1 MHAIFRI
8 TAAFGLLLGASLVV
22 SACGGGGL
30 TLEEYFDKLEEMD
43 ADAGEQLDEIGND
56 ISDAEDLDEVKDLVD
71 DFSEALEDY
80 VGGLEDL
87 KAPGDAE
94 DAHDDYVAAAS
105 EALDEWDKF
114 RDDVQ
119 DAETIDELSLLDTAG
134 VDDAADRVTAVC
146 LDLQEIADDND
157 INVSLDCE
165 D

>member
-30 TLEEYFDKLEEMD
+30 TLEEYFDKLEEID
-43 ADAGEQLDEIGND
+43 ADAGERLDEIGND

-87 KAPGDAE
+87 KPPGDAE
-94 DAHDDYVAAAS
+94 DAHEDYVAAAN

-119 DAETIDELSLLDTAG
+119 DADTIDELSLLDTAG

-157 INVSLDCE
+157 IDVSLDCE
-165 D
+165 N